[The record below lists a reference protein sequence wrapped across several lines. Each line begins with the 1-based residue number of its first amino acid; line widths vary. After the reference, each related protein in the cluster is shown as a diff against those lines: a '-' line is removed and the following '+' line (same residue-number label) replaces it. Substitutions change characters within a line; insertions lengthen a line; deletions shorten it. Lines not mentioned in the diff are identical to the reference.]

1 MTPRRAWIRLIQPGF
16 QWRLVGRMG
25 AVLAFATV
33 VTGLVV
39 AVWIIVTERRLG
51 GELFLVTAGF
61 GQDPTKIRLA
71 TLVWPALTLALGLN
85 LLLAV
90 LLLLRYSLRIAGP
103 AFRLERAL
111 RELGAGDHTLR
122 VRLRPGDELQDL
134 AVAVNVIAD
143 SLEVSALDG
152 GRPGHPVE
160 KPAEASSVV
169 PV

>member
-1 MTPRRAWIRLIQPGF
+1 MPKRAWLRVVQPGL

-25 AVLAFATV
+25 ALLAFATV
-33 VTGLVV
+33 VTGVVV
-39 AVWIIVTERRLG
+39 AVWIILTERRLG

-61 GQDPTKIRLA
+61 GQDPAKVRLA
-71 TLVWPALTLALGLN
+71 TLVWPALILALGLN

-122 VRLRPGDELQDL
+122 VHLRPGDELQDL
-134 AVAVNVIAD
+134 ASAVNV
-143 SLEVSALDG
+143 V
-152 GRPGHPVE
+152 
-160 KPAEASSVV
+160 AEALQGAASRPPEEGRVAVSSSM
-169 PV
+169 PERA